1 MAEKSSTAT
10 TRSVVRI
17 DMIHGGMIRKI
28 LMFSL
33 PLIASGILQQSFNA
47 IDVAVVGRFSSS
59 RALAAVGS
67 NGVIISIL
75 INLFI
80 GISIGAN
87 VVIANYIGRNNHNG
101 IRKSVATVGAVA
113 LISGIFLMLIGLCIT
128 RPILEWMDTPPDVID
143 LAALYLRIIFL
154 GMPFMMIYNFGAAIM
169 RSMGDTKRPFYA
181 LIVGGTVN
189 TLLNLLLVI
198 RFGMSV
204 EGVAIATVVAN
215 MINAAFIIYWLRREP
230 APYRLELRRISISR
244 NELGKM
250 LRIGVPAGVQGM
262 VFSLANLFIQ
272 SAINGYGS
280 DAIAGSA
287 AALNYEVYCYFI
299 ISAFVQAA
307 VAFISQNYGAGNYDR
322 CRRAFRCCMIFSLVS
337 CALANILI
345 VWQHSFFLGLFS
357 TDPQVMHYGMIR
369 LHCVLMFQ
377 FIASSYEISGGALRG
392 LGYSMTPTILTVF
405 GTCVLRLI
413 WVYTINA
420 HYHKFDILMWIYPI
434 SWAITGLMVGTAYY
448 VVSRKVFGQCTHSI

>member
-101 IRKSVATVGAVA
+101 IRKSVATVGAIA

-143 LAALYLRIIFL
+143 LAAIYLRIIFL

-189 TLLNLLLVI
+189 TLLNLVLVI

-272 SAINGYGS
+272 SAINSYGS

-369 LHCVLMFQ
+369 LHCVLMLQ

-448 VVSRKVFGQCTHSI
+448 VVSRKVFRHCTHSI

>member
-101 IRKSVATVGAVA
+101 IRKSVATVGAIA

-143 LAALYLRIIFL
+143 LAAIYLRIIFL
-154 GMPFMMIYNFGAAIM
+154 GMPFMMIYNFGSAIM

-230 APYRLELRRISISR
+230 APYHLELRRISISR

-272 SAINGYGS
+272 SAINSYGS

-420 HYHKFDILMWIYPI
+420 HCHKFDILMWIYPI

-448 VVSRKVFGQCTHSI
+448 VVSRKVFRHCTHSI

>member
-1 MAEKSSTAT
+1 MAEKSSTST
-10 TRSVVRI
+10 PRSIVRI

-28 LMFSL
+28 LTFSL

-101 IRKSVATVGAVA
+101 IRKSVATIGAVA

-143 LAALYLRIIFL
+143 LAAIYLRIIFL
-154 GMPFMMIYNFGAAIM
+154 GMPFMMIYNFGSAIM

-181 LIVGGTVN
+181 LIAGGIVN
-189 TLLNLLLVI
+189 TLLNLVLVI

-215 MINAAFIIYWLRREP
+215 VINAAFIIYWLRREP
-230 APYRLELRRISISR
+230 APYQLNLRHLYISR

-272 SAINGYGS
+272 SAINSYGS

-307 VAFISQNYGAGNYDR
+307 VAFISQNYGAGDYDR

-420 HYHKFDILMWIYPI
+420 HCHKFDILMWIYPI

-448 VVSRKVFGQCTHSI
+448 VVSRKVFRHSTHSI

>member
-113 LISGIFLMLIGLCIT
+113 LISGIFLMVIGLCIT

-143 LAALYLRIIFL
+143 LAAIYLRIIFL

-189 TLLNLLLVI
+189 TLLNLVLVI

-272 SAINGYGS
+272 SAINSYGS

-420 HYHKFDILMWIYPI
+420 HCHKFDILMWIYPI

-448 VVSRKVFGQCTHSI
+448 VVSRKVFRHCTHSI

>member
-10 TRSVVRI
+10 PRSVVRI

-28 LMFSL
+28 LTFSL

-143 LAALYLRIIFL
+143 LAAIYLRIIFL
-154 GMPFMMIYNFGAAIM
+154 GMPFMMIYNFGSAIM

-181 LIVGGTVN
+181 LIAGGIVN
-189 TLLNLLLVI
+189 TLLNLVLVI

-215 MINAAFIIYWLRREP
+215 VINAAFIIYWLRREP
-230 APYRLELRRISISR
+230 APYQLNLRHLYISR

-272 SAINGYGS
+272 SAINSYGS

-322 CRRAFRCCMIFSLVS
+322 CRRAFRCCMMFSLVS

-420 HYHKFDILMWIYPI
+420 HCHRFDILMWIYPI

-448 VVSRKVFGQCTHSI
+448 VVSRKVFRHCTHSI